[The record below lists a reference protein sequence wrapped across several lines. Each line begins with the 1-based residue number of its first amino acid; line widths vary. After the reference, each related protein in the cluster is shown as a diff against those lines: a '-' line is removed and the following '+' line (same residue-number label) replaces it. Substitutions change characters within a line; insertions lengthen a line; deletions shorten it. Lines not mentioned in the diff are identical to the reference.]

1 MLRTAVIAEA
11 QAEALER
18 HWDEM
23 VDEEQQLESL
33 LTGGDAEINQESDS
47 EDDSNSMG
55 SLLSNVDTD

>member
-33 LTGGDAEINQESDS
+33 LTGSDAEINQESDS
-47 EDDSNSMG
+47 EDGSNSMG
-55 SLLSNVDTD
+55 SILSNADTD